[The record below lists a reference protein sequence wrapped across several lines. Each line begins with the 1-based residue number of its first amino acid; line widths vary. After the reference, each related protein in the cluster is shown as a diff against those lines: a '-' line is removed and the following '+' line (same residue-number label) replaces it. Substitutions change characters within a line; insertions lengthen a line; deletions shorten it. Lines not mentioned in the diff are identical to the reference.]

1 MYHSS
6 APTLSD
12 RLVVVVKARL
22 GLPLVLLVFCGLV
35 LLASPVVGQT
45 SAAHKTKKPSAH
57 TTRKS
62 SPHTTTRTTRK
73 KVRKRKKMSPRVRR
87 VRKAFVASTTL
98 RPMARQ
104 LLQDRTPA
112 AYAGVEAYA
121 RRHAKEDAGS
131 LAYLVLGY
139 ARILD
144 HDYPKAI
151 DALNRAKP
159 HAGDL
164 SEYVTYYLGNAYMQ
178 SGQSAQ
184 CVATLKDF
192 DTRYPDSVWTRD
204 AHVIYANAL
213 MQEGKPQ
220 DAVALLEKD
229 RQPVRVDV
237 EWNLGRAYEQAGDAA
252 KAAVIFRNIYLT
264 MPLAGEAEMA
274 EAELKKVASNT
285 PVQPFTVDERR
296 TRADLLMKGRHYSDA
311 AQAYREL
318 VDQVSAADRPTMEL
332 ALASGLL
339 KSGHAKDAKQVL
351 ESTQTTTPDQGAQ
364 ALYLRAEVA
373 RASDDEDG
381 FLNYLGQLRQSNPNS
396 PWMEQGLLSEGNI
409 FLLKKDYDR
418 AIDAYRELQQRFPNG
433 GRAAYAHWKAA
444 WLTLRQGRNQEAE
457 KEFEEQI
464 ELYPSSNE
472 IPAALYWRAR
482 LAQEDNDLVKARAF
496 YQKLSDRFR
505 NYYYAELARQQL
517 KTLKP
522 SGETPQ
528 YALLDKIPG
537 MDSKAEI
544 ADDDPPSDN
553 LRVQKA
559 ELLGNGGLVD
569 LAARELQAA
578 ADDEKELASWVAP
591 ETAKLFQENDQ
602 YNRGIEVMKHAVP
615 NYFAMDIPALP
626 RSYWEALF
634 PKPSYWGD
642 LKRFSARNGLDPFL
656 VASLIRQES
665 EFNPGAVSR
674 ANAVG
679 LMQLLPKTGKKVAK
693 EEKLRHFNAS
703 QLFSPGVNMQLGTR
717 YFRSMVDKFGS
728 FEYAL
733 AAYNA
738 GSDRVED
745 WLSAGKYRDP
755 QEFVES
761 IPFTETREYV
771 QAILRNANV
780 YRQLYETP

>member
-1 MYHSS
+1 MCHCS
-6 APTLSD
+6 APTLSAKISV
-12 RLVVVVKARL
+12 LVKASRL
-22 GLPLVLLVFCGLV
+22 FLAAFLLIYSLCGLTRPAV
-35 LLASPVVGQT
+35 AQT
-45 SAAHKTKKPSAH
+45 STTHTTKKSAKASGKRTAHKTTKK
-57 TTRKS
+57 
-62 SPHTTTRTTRK
+62 K
-73 KVRKRKKMSPRVRR
+73 KRMSPRVRR
-87 VRKAFVASTTL
+87 VRQAFVASTNL

-112 AYAGVEAYA
+112 AYSGVETYA

-139 ARILD
+139 ARIQD

-151 DALNRAKP
+151 DALNRAKL

-178 SGQSAQ
+178 TGQSAQ
-184 CVATLKDF
+184 SVATLKDF
-192 DTRYPDSVWTRD
+192 DTQYPDSVWTRD
-204 AHVIYANAL
+204 AHIVYANAL
-213 MQEGKPQ
+213 MQESKPQ
-220 DAVALLEKD
+220 DAAALLEQD

-237 EWNLGRAYEQAGDAA
+237 EWNLGRAYEAAGDSA
-252 KAAVIFRNIYLT
+252 KAAGIFRNIFLT
-264 MPLAGEAEMA
+264 MPLTGEAEMA
-274 EAELKKVASNT
+274 DAELKKLAASTAVA
-285 PVQPFTVDERR
+285 PFTVDEKR
-296 TRADLLMKGRHYSDA
+296 TRADLLMKGRRYSDA
-311 AQAYREL
+311 AEEYRGL
-318 VDQVSAADRPTMEL
+318 IDQVNPADRP
-332 ALASGLL
+332 ALQLSYSSALL
-339 KSGHAKDAKQVL
+339 KSGKAKDAKRVL
-351 ESTQTTTPDQGAQ
+351 ESTQTTTPESSAQ

-373 RASDDEDG
+373 RSSDDQDA
-381 FLNYLGQLRQSNPNS
+381 FLKYLAQLRQDYPTS
-396 PWMEQGLLSEGNI
+396 PWMEQGLLAEGNI
-409 FLLKKDYDR
+409 FLLKKDYDK
-418 AIDAYRELQQRFPNG
+418 AIDAYRELQQRFPNA
-433 GRAAYAHWKAA
+433 GRASYAHWKAA
-444 WLTLRQGRNQEAE
+444 WLTLRQGRNQDAE
-457 KEFEEQI
+457 KQFEEQI
-464 ELYPSSNE
+464 ELYPNSNE

-517 KTLKP
+517 KNLKVTGDP
-522 SGETPQ
+522 PQ
-528 YALLDKIPG
+528 FAVLDKIPG
-537 MDSKAEI
+537 IDLKAEV

-559 ELLGNGGLVD
+559 ELLGNGALVD

-578 ADDEKELASWVAP
+578 AEEEKEKSSWVAP

-602 YNRGIEVMKHAVP
+602 YNRGIEVIKRAVP

-634 PKPSYWGD
+634 PKPSFWPE
-642 LKRFSARNGLDPFL
+642 LKRYSAQNGLDPFL

-665 EFNPGAVSR
+665 EFNPAAVSR

-679 LMQLLPKTGKKVAK
+679 LMQLLPVTGKKVAK
-693 EEKLRHFNAS
+693 EQKIRHFNPS
-703 QLFSPGVNMQLGTR
+703 QLFVPGVNMQLGTR